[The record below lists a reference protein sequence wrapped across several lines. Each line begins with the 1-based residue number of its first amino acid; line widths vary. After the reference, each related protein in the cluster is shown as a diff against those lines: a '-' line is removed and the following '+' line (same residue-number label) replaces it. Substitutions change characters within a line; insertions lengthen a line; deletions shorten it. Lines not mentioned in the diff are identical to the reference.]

1 MISDLMQLMD
11 FSFHCGFWNGVISFM
26 FFGLV
31 SATLVG
37 IASGIGNLSLI
48 RYTVI
53 KPNKENSDA
62 K

>member
-31 SATLVG
+31 AAPLVG
-37 IASGIGNLSLI
+37 VASGIANLSLI